1 MQRRLYPSADG
12 PLGGPADAGSPL
24 QNQTDYWRSPAKAGK
39 LPAPRDSPPVSGEG
53 GRVHEI
59 GQWTAEIGHNSY
71 NLLRQAAYSRANLH
85 KKQVI
90 DFRLRIFN
98 W

>member
-1 MQRRLYPSADG
+1 MPALQESARISG
-12 PLGGPADAGSPL
+12 QGS
-24 QNQTDYWRSPAKAGK
+24 
-39 LPAPRDSPPVSGEG
+39 
-53 GRVHEI
+53 RVHEI
-59 GQWTAEIGHNSY
+59 GQWTAEIGHKSY